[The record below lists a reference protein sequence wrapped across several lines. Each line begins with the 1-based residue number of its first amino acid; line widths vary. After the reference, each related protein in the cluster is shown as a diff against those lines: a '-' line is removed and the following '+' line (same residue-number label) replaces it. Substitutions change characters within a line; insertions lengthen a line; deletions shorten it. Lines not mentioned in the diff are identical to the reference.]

1 MESHSAPIVTALVR
15 SMQYMDGRNGGLLV
29 DFRPIKS
36 YMEIAPGENHYER
49 VRTVLDWVAFAA
61 EVGLLSALDWAAVFV
76 QAAELRRFAAELHR
90 YDLPMQEHHRRAFE
104 RLGVVPP
111 GATPGYAALAGAIDA
126 MHARRA
132 AA

>member
-1 MESHSAPIVTALVR
+1 MGVFTDHWEA
-15 SMQYMDGRNGGLLV
+15 N
-29 DFRPIKS
+29 
-36 YMEIAPGENHYER
+36 
-49 VRTVLDWVAFAA
+49 AA
-61 EVGLLSALDWAAVFV
+61 
-76 QAAELRRFAAELHR
+76 RRAAELHR